1 MYEEHPIFGIQ
12 LPQAGWKGERPKGHR
27 ADTDGRELD
36 IPEAR
41 QTLLAPYTARTPIP
55 RTSTDHDAQVVATS
69 QRERD

>member
-27 ADTDGRELD
+27 TDTDGGELD

-55 RTSTDHDAQVVATS
+55 RITDADAQVVATS
-69 QRERD
+69 QRESD